1 VIGVF
6 SITGSRN
13 PNHQINRG
21 RMPEVATAR
30 ERTLP
35 HNLEAEKSVLGAV
48 LIHNEAFNN
57 AAELIDA
64 RDFFRDAHRRI
75 FDKMVALSERG
86 DAIDLVT
93 LKEEL
98 QRSGELDEVG
108 GPAYIASLAD
118 GVPRSANIEHYARIV
133 KEKATLRNL
142 IHSANRIL
150 SEAYQAEEDADLI
163 LDGAE
168 KAIFEIAEGRISA
181 GFVPLRD
188 LVQSS
193 FATIE
198 KLQEQR
204 NAITGVPSGF
214 QDLDEMTAGFQP
226 SDMII
231 LAARPAMGKTSFVLN
246 VAQNAA
252 KKGKT
257 VGVFSLEMSKEQ
269 LFLRLLTSEAMIDA
283 HKFRTGYLTEKDY
296 GKLSHALGTLAEL
309 AIYIDDTPGIG
320 LMEMRAKSRRLA
332 AAHTLDLVIVDYIQ
346 LMQGRGRF
354 ESRQQELTS
363 ISRSVKI
370 LAKELHVPII
380 ALSQLSRAPESRSD
394 HRPQLSDLRESGALE
409 QDADL
414 VMFIYRA
421 EVYDKEETKPEEAGT
436 AEIIIGKHRNGPI
449 GSVRLTFLNQFT
461 KFENH
466 QPM

>member
-1 VIGVF
+1 
-6 SITGSRN
+6 
-13 PNHQINRG
+13 
-21 RMPEVATAR
+21 MPETIAAAAP

-35 HNLEAEKSVLGAV
+35 HNLEAEKSVLGAI
-48 LIHNEAFNN
+48 LIHNEAFNH
-57 AAELIDA
+57 AAELIDS
-64 RDFFRDAHRRI
+64 RDFYRDAHRRI
-75 FDKMVALSERG
+75 FDKMVALSERSK
-86 DAIDLVT
+86 AIDLVT

-98 QRSGELDEVG
+98 TRAGELEDVG

-118 GVPRSANIEHYARIV
+118 GVPRSANVEHYARIV
-133 KEKATLRNL
+133 KEKATLRGL

-150 SEAYQAEEDADLI
+150 ADAYQAEEDAELI

-168 KAIFEIAEGRISA
+168 KAIFEIAEGRISS
-181 GFVPLRD
+181 GFIPVRD

-252 KKGKT
+252 KKGRT

-269 LFLRLLTSEAMIDA
+269 LFMRLLTSEAMIDA

-296 GKLSHALGTLAEL
+296 GKLSHALGTLADL
-309 AIYIDDTPGIG
+309 PIYIDDTPGIG
-320 LMEMRAKSRRLA
+320 LLEMRAKCRRLA
-332 AAHTLDLVIVDYIQ
+332 SAHTLDMIIIDYIQ

-370 LAKELHVPII
+370 LAKELNVPII
-380 ALSQLSRAPESRSD
+380 ALSQLSRAPESRTD

-421 EVYDKEETKPEEAGT
+421 EVYDKEETKPEEQGT

-466 QPM
+466 QPMS